1 MRVVWFHEVV
11 DKTSLR
17 EHMKGARWLL
27 IRQQDLENATQAWM
41 FAELDGF
48 LIGVDHRL
56 SKFKS
61 GIHNRAIHLLLLSEK
76 QDSGYEGITKVIV
89 DKSGKLEDHLF

>member
-11 DKTSLR
+11 DKSSLR

-27 IRQQDLENATQAWM
+27 IRQEDLEKATQAWM

-56 SKFKS
+56 SEF
-61 GIHNRAIHLLLLSEK
+61 
-76 QDSGYEGITKVIV
+76 
-89 DKSGKLEDHLF
+89 KLEFTIGQYICCYYQKTKKLDTKALLRS

>member
-1 MRVVWFHEVV
+1 MRIVWFHEVV
-11 DKTSLR
+11 DKSSLR

-27 IRQQDLENATQAWM
+27 IRQDDLDKATQAWM

-56 SKFKS
+56 SEFKP
-61 GIHNRAIHLLLLSEK
+61 GIHNRAIHLLLLSDDQET
-76 QDSGYEGITKVIV
+76 GHEGITKVIV
-89 DKSGKLEDHLF
+89 DKSGNLEDYLF